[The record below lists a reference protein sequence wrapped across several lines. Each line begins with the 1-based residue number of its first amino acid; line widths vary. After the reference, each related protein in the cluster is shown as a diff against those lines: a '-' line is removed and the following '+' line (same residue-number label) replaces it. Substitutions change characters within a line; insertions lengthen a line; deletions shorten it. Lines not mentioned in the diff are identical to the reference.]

1 MAADDGQRTFSDF
14 QVCQWVNQAEA
25 LRHFAIYDGKT
36 QSQQHIKPL
45 HWYVACRLVLEGGFH
60 PDEITPHPPFTAIKR
75 GGQNF
80 VHFDPA
86 KATGGET
93 TVLGG
98 LKTKK
103 VDVVVNKGGIGPV
116 LAISCKGMTG
126 AFRNLTNRMEETV
139 GECTNLH
146 ITYPALVFGY
156 FFILR
161 ANRDSS
167 TPVNK
172 EKGPVRAIAPNDVA
186 VDENGWPVESISRF
200 HGALTVLTGRHGIR
214 DDASRYEA
222 VSLAMIE
229 MQGGDLGQPFP
240 GFPPSDSPL
249 RLEQF
254 FNALYLRYD
263 ERYVYS
269 APDLKSTT
277 RRLEWEAESP
287 VFTLDMGSRLDY
299 DVRLS
304 AGSNPNS

>member
-1 MAADDGQRTFSDF
+1 MTADGGQRTFSDF
-14 QVCQWVNQAEA
+14 RACQWVNQTEA
-25 LRHFAIYDGKT
+25 LRHFAVYDGKT

-60 PDEITPHPPFTAIKR
+60 PDEITPHPPFAVIEQ
-75 GGQNF
+75 GGQHL
-80 VHFDPA
+80 VLFDPD

-103 VDVVVNKGGIGPV
+103 VDIVVNKDGIGPV

-156 FFILR
+156 LFVFR
-161 ANRDSS
+161 ANRSPR
-167 TPVNK
+167 TAVPKK
-172 EKGPVRAIAPNDVA
+172 EGPAREIAPNDVA
-186 VDENGWPVESISRF
+186 VDPKGQPVEAIARF
-200 HGALTVLTGRHGIR
+200 HTALTELTGRRGIR
-214 DDASRYEA
+214 EDTSRYEA
-222 VSLAMIE
+222 VSLAMIG
-229 MQGGDLGQPFP
+229 MQGGDLGQPLP

-249 RLEQF
+249 RLERF
-254 FNALYLRYD
+254 FEALYLRYD

-277 RRLEWEAESP
+277 RRLEWSSESP
-287 VFTLDMGSRLDY
+287 ALTSDMGSEFDY
-299 DVRLS
+299 DVRRS
-304 AGSNPNS
+304 ADPNTDS